1 MKICIIYLLTVFF
14 EIIQCRIRF
23 VLEIFRHGARSP
35 MNTGID
41 YFNFTWS
48 GASELTSSGMRQHF
62 LIGHRNRRRYVDQE
76 KLLSP
81 EFNPKEI
88 YIAST
93 DTNRTIMSAHSQLF
107 GLYPPGSGHNLRVNQ
122 LKNAVPPMPID
133 DLDKVL
139 NTLGNSALIMNS
151 QIFPVHIFS
160 TEDHFINFQ
169 DKCVQ
174 IVKRQQENKNK
185 QIVKKFLDSFNQNF
199 GVKLNQIY
207 DKNIFDFSKYETVY
221 SFMDNFICS
230 YFDKREFPNLQKI
243 VNLDQLYTQ
252 AIEFLRLDM
261 FEVNYGDQ
269 EGYSARVTMSAIIR
283 KLYYYF
289 DNIISFDHSN
299 LSKLDDP
306 KFVMYSAHDTNI
318 VQMLITINQGLKLNI
333 PYDFPVFAS
342 SLIFEFSNDHITSY
356 NIEIFYNGISLYKDK
371 YTNFQIKIN
380 SVLISS
386 NDINSFCAFT
396 KESSINSYF
405 IIAIIIL
412 GIFSI
417 ILMIALTIFYIKNK
431 KLIEYQNISI
441 QSQNL

>member
-14 EIIQCRIRF
+14 EIIQCKIRF

-35 MNTGID
+35 MNTDID
-41 YFNFTWS
+41 YFNMTWN
-48 GASELTSSGMRQHF
+48 GASELTSSGMRQQF
-62 LIGHRNRRRYVDQE
+62 LIGHRNRKRYVDQE
-76 KLLSP
+76 NLLSP
-81 EFNPKEI
+81 KFNSKEI

-107 GLYPPGSGHNLRVNQ
+107 GLYPPGSGHHLRVNQ

-221 SFMDNFICS
+221 SFMDNFVCS

-356 NIEIFYNGISLYKDK
+356 NIEIFYNGISLYRDT
-371 YTNFQIKIN
+371 YTNFRN
-380 SVLISS
+380 NLNTVLISS
-386 NDINSFCAFT
+386 NDINSFCSFT
-396 KESSINSYF
+396 K
-405 IIAIIIL
+405 
-412 GIFSI
+412 
-417 ILMIALTIFYIKNK
+417 
-431 KLIEYQNISI
+431 
-441 QSQNL
+441 